1 MEFSRCARPEQLA
14 LKPAEHQSF
23 KTQQR
28 VGRGRRNS
36 RRDRTPDGQKA
47 TINEPATYR
56 SKCSGIP

>member
-1 MEFSRCARPEQLA
+1 LRQRSAFKAAERP
-14 LKPAEHQSF
+14 SF

-36 RRDRTPDGQKA
+36 RRDRTPDGQRT